1 MITNRVVSNPYYGVR
16 RSPFKRQYFEQKF
29 SDQDRFGQLQL
40 QLVKLQEIHY
50 TLETKLT
57 DILLDLDAILYQI
70 QNNVI
75 NKLQSIYENT
85 IYIDPDEEPN
95 TVAYSA
101 WKTERRLVSEPEGL
115 DTADILQDCKASL
128 AEIEADVQATKNTIQ
143 NRLGTLSN
151 PQPVRIIP

>member
-1 MITNRVVSNPYYGVR
+1 MAESI
-16 RSPFKRQYFEQKF
+16 
-29 SDQDRFGQLQL
+29 
-40 QLVKLQEIHY
+40 
-50 TLETKLT
+50 LETKLT

-101 WKTERRLVSEPEGL
+101 WKTERRLVSEPEGQ
-115 DTADILQDCKASL
+115 DAADILEDCKASL

-143 NRLGTLSN
+143 NRLGTLSK
-151 PQPVRIIP
+151 PQPVKIIP